1 MWLPCSCPKR
11 GKILH
16 KLTFMTA
23 ADLDLEG
30 AGEYIREV
38 HDIQVTEAIRTTEE
52 RVIQK
57 SGLA

>member
-1 MWLPCSCPKR
+1 
-11 GKILH
+11 
-16 KLTFMTA
+16 MTA

-38 HDIQVTEAIRTTEE
+38 YAIQVTEAICTTKEC
-52 RVIQK
+52 VIQK